1 MPIRIARKAIGAIIL
16 GIDKITSP
24 SAPSR
29 SAQQQA
35 IVDQK
40 TSGLKLY
47 EMLACPFCVKVRREI
62 KRLGLNIPRADVKK
76 HTSEMKTLVDQGG
89 KFQVPCLR
97 IEHEQQVTWLYES
110 DEIIKYLRQISLET
124 N

>member
-1 MPIRIARKAIGAIIL
+1 
-16 GIDKITSP
+16 
-24 SAPSR
+24 
-29 SAQQQA
+29 
-35 IVDQK
+35 
-40 TSGLKLY
+40 
-47 EMLACPFCVKVRREI
+47 
-62 KRLGLNIPRADVKK
+62 
-76 HTSEMKTLVDQGG
+76 MKTLVDQGG